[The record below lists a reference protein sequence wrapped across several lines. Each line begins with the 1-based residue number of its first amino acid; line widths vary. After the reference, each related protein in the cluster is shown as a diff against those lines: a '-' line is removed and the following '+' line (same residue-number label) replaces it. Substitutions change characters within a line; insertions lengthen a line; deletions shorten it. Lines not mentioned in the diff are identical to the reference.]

1 MSVKKKSFTNYKQYS
16 LGSFRKDS
24 TGLNLGSISLQKMG
38 SFEPSKAR
46 VACQF
51 TPLPKSED
59 MMGKPKP
66 SIRSVCHWLKGW
78 IGGFSSKTRKKSPD
92 LTVPARA
99 IFDFH
104 IGLSIPLVP
113 RFQSSRDIGVWVEH
127 EMFIRFWQD
136 QYGLDRDGRGVLR
149 RWRRKGAHATA
160 SACVGELP
168 KEDIDIVKL
177 TVHQCWGKRLR
188 IYFFEGDGFKKIA
201 SLWGSNP

>member
-92 LTVPARA
+92 LTVPART

-113 RFQSSRDIGVWVEH
+113 RFQSSSRHRSLSWARDVHTLLTGPVWPGPWRARCSSSMAEK
-127 EMFIRFWQD
+127 
-136 QYGLDRDGRGVLR
+136 RGTCNRLSLC
-149 RWRRKGAHATA
+149 RWIT
-160 SACVGELP
+160 
-168 KEDIDIVKL
+168 
-177 TVHQCWGKRLR
+177 
-188 IYFFEGDGFKKIA
+188 
-201 SLWGSNP
+201 